1 MFMNEWNKL
10 SMTDRAAYIKLGI
23 DNGITDLATIRNTY
37 NKYAEGGKKDNN
49 TNEDDTYFGLTAD
62 NWKDVGLGM
71 IPVVGTYR
79 DLQTFKEDPTLVN
92 GLGLGISAATDIA
105 ILFGVGA
112 LAKGSRALY
121 KAYKAK
127 EAISTARQLA
137 AKQATNTFKQTRL
150 SRIGNNVTNKQVKS
164 SMQSMLAKRQNAE
177 LARQKADFANTL
189 FWDYTKKGIEDN
201 AKQIINPLKV
211 DTGANIFQ
219 NWWNTN
225 L

>member
-1 MFMNEWNKL
+1 MNEWNKL

-23 DNGITDLATIRNTY
+23 DNGITDLATIRDTY
-37 NKYAEGGKKDNN
+37 NKFAEGGPKDAN
-49 TNEDDTYFGLTAD
+49 TNEEETYFELTAND
-62 NWKDVGLGM
+62 WKDVGLGM

-79 DLQTFKEDPTLVN
+79 DFQTFMEDPTWVN

-105 ILFGVGA
+105 TLFGVGA
-112 LAKGSRALY
+112 LAKGSKALY

-189 FWDYTKKGIEDN
+189 FWDYTKRGAVNNIK
-201 AKQIINPLKV
+201 KVTNPLSY
-211 DTGANIFQ
+211 DTGANLFQ